1 MRRSSPRTTSIF
13 SSSAWAITLRH
24 VLAWQTRRTVLA
36 TGVRQRQ
43 VVRVAARG
51 PRLDHLAELWAHRID
66 ATDRHRAP
74 PDREVMRRK
83 LAGANEVPLGG
94 LRAALARQPLR
105 QAEFRPR
112 LLVLRGRQRL
122 ERTR

>member
-1 MRRSSPRTTSIF
+1 MGPSSPRSTSIF

-94 LRAALARQPLR
+94 LRAAPAPQPLPPAR
-105 QAEFRPR
+105 IPAR
-112 LLVLRGRQRL
+112 LPGLR
-122 ERTR
+122 